1 MVSPTQCRAGKLRR
15 GVIIN
20 KQQLLKRYRHCDKYI
35 LEIEIHTKINIFS
48 RLHPLH
54 QAPNEEESKS
64 MGMKLD
70 KKQSTT
76 HHEQSLYL
84 LYQNRAVLI
93 FF

>member
-54 QAPNEEESKS
+54 QAPNEEESQRVDVD
-64 MGMKLD
+64 G
-70 KKQSTT
+70 
-76 HHEQSLYL
+76 HEVGYDPP
-84 LYQNRAVLI
+84 
-93 FF
+93 